1 MAGFLICF
9 CSLAGAL
16 LCGVGLFFGVES
28 VCSSEGCGIYSGG
41 LYQPL
46 LLAVGMAGFS
56 FLGLSRLLGRS
67 GMLWGA
73 CIAAACVELLLLG
86 WQIIYVPCS
95 FCLAAGGL
103 FLVIAVA
110 CAAERGWR
118 DRVVLSSLLPVFM
131 LLLSVN
137 AVSLSKSEV
146 GPWRIAGGRT
156 PDADVFFSPTCP
168 ACIEMVLGMAKTEE
182 RVGFVP
188 VAKSAEDLLII
199 SYLEARIA
207 GGEEFIPAFRKF
219 TSSGSQDALLQRVSV
234 PTRLRA
240 RVWLNK
246 LLLLWKGESRVPV
259 LIAGRLPS
267 GRVKNFDPFA
277 SPRAGRRA
285 KSCGAL
291 SEVCE

>member
-1 MAGFLICF
+1 M
-9 CSLAGAL
+9 
-16 LCGVGLFFGVES
+16 CGVGLLFGVES
-28 VCSSEGCGIYSGG
+28 ICSSDGCGIYSGG

-46 LLAVGMAGFS
+46 LLTAGMVGFS
-56 FLGLSRLLGRS
+56 FLGLARLFERS

-86 WQIIYVPCS
+86 WQVVYVPCS

-110 CAAERGWR
+110 SEVERGWR

-137 AVSLSKSEV
+137 AVSLIKN
-146 GPWRIAGGRT
+146 GIGTWRIAGDGN
-156 PDADVFFSPTCP
+156 PDVDVFFSPTCP
-168 ACIEMVLGMAKTEE
+168 ACIEMVLGMAKTEGS
-182 RVGFVP
+182 VGFVP
-188 VAKSAEDLLII
+188 VAKSARDLLII
-199 SYLEARIA
+199 SYLEARVA
-207 GGEEFIPAFRKF
+207 GGEGFVPAFQKF
-219 TSSGSQDALLQRVSV
+219 NLSGSQDALLQGMGV
-234 PTRLRA
+234 PMRLRA

-267 GRVKNFDPFA
+267 DRVKNFDPFA
-277 SPRAGRRA
+277 SPRARRRP
-285 KSCGAL
+285 KFCGAL
-291 SEVCE
+291 SALCE